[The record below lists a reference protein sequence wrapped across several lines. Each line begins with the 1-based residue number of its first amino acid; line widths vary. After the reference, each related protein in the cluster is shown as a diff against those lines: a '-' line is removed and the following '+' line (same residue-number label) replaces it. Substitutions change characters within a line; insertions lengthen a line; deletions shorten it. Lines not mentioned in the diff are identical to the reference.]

1 MEIIKQIAIYN
12 KILIISFF
20 FFFHHGVQKGVQNK
34 VQKGTGE

>member
-20 FFFHHGVQKGVQNK
+20 FFFHHGVQNK